1 MMEWHRKRRS
11 TKPITRLDR
20 RESEGELHGQQL
32 LQWIRVFLWMAPKT
46 IQRIAKDV
54 PDASQ

>member
-1 MMEWHRKRRS
+1 MVS
-11 TKPITRLDR
+11 NC
-20 RESEGELHGQQL
+20 SF
-32 LQWIRVFLWMAPKT
+32 QWIRVFLWMAPKT